1 MLGLNHRIRYRKGKE
16 NKVADAL
23 YKRNMQ
29 VEEGC
34 QGNQMEGG
42 RFTAITQ
49 ITPSWYDKIPS
60 WYDKIYASY
69 KDDVMLQDIMRSKLV
84 DAAQSPSFT
93 YADGVVKYKGRVVIG
108 SAG

>member
-29 VEEGC
+29 GEEGC

-49 ITPSWYDKIPS
+49 ITPS